1 MTTAN
6 NFLSIFAETVPHAF
20 MFDLARYAIGTG
32 GVALAVL
39 LLSQTIWRTRWI
51 QPRRAKAKQVVRE
64 ILLSMRSVLVYAVV
78 TTGTVWA
85 IRNGMFPRV
94 EGEVSAL
101 RWTLTFAAILLAHDA
116 YFYWTHRAMHHR
128 KLFRH
133 FHREH
138 HRSVT
143 PTPFAAYAFDVPEA
157 VVMVLF
163 MPLWL
168 ALVPTPDSVTFAFL
182 GVMIV
187 RNAMGHAGLELHPAG
202 WATHPL
208 LKWISTT
215 THHDMHHHGGFDSN
229 YGFYFTFWDK
239 LMGTEHPHYVQ
250 KFNEVTAKPL
260 VEAAYPAGFGRR

>member
-1 MTTAN
+1 MTPSTD
-6 NFLSIFAETVPHAF
+6 FFTIFAQVVPHAF
-20 MFDLARYAIGTG
+20 VFDLVRYAAGTVP
-32 GVALAVL
+32 VALAVWF
-39 LLSQTIWRTRWI
+39 LSRTFWPTRWI
-51 QPRRAKAKQVVRE
+51 QPRRAKMKQVARE
-64 ILLSMRSVLVYAVV
+64 LLLSLRSILVYSVV
-78 TTGTVWA
+78 GTGTVWA
-85 IRNGMFPRV
+85 IANGLFPRV

-101 RWTLTFAAILLAHDA
+101 RWTLTFAAILVAHDA
-116 YFYWTHRAMHHR
+116 YFYWTHRAMHSR
-128 KLFRH
+128 ALFKH

-168 ALVPTPDSVTFAFL
+168 GLVPTPDSVTFAFL

-187 RNAMGHAGLELHPAG
+187 RNAMGHAGFELHPAG
-202 WATHPL
+202 WASHPL
-208 LKWISTT
+208 LKWVSTT

-239 LMGTEHPHYVQ
+239 LIGTEHPHYVR
-250 KFNEVTAKPL
+250 KFDEVTAT
-260 VEAAYPAGFGRR
+260 PAREDVAGLALSRR